1 MNFISELFGYPLG
14 WIMWLCYKVV
24 TNYGIALIIFTL
36 IAKLL
41 MLPMAIKQQ
50 KSMIKMQLIKPKM
63 EEIQKKYA
71 KDPQKQQEA
80 TMELYKK
87 EGYSPFSGCLPL
99 LIQFPILFGLIN
111 VIYNPLTHIVRLPA
125 DVITKATEILTS
137 LEIKTSAYSPQIG
150 VISAVNDPT
159 TAGAFEALGAD
170 VIEKIQSFD
179 LTFLGMNLGAVPGWT
194 FPLILIPII
203 SGLTSL
209 GLSLFSQK
217 TGTAAA
223 EAGTQQQG
231 GGMMKGMMY
240 IMPVISLIF
249 TTQVPIGVGLYWI
262 FSNVFSF
269 LQTIFLH
276 KKFNV
281 RKIVEQ
287 MRLEEEEQK
296 RIQKEKKAELQ
307 KKIAEGAELSKEE
320 KAQTMTAKEINR
332 QKLAEARRRDAEK
345 YGEEYV
351 EVTDEDLI

>member
-24 TNYGIALIIFTL
+24 TNYGVALIIFTL
-36 IAKLL
+36 VAKLL

-50 KSMIKMQLIKPKM
+50 KSMIKMQLIKPKLD
-63 EEIQKKYA
+63 EIQKKYS

-99 LIQFPILFGLIN
+99 LIQFPILLGLIN

-137 LEIKTSAYSPQIG
+137 LEIKTSTYSPQIG
-150 VISAVNDPT
+150 VISAINGGE
-159 TAGAFEALGAD
+159 AEAFAELGAD
-170 VIEKIQSFD
+170 VIEKIQNFD
-179 LTFLGMNLGAVPGWT
+179 LTFLGMNLGAVPGWA

-240 IMPVISLIF
+240 IMPLISLIF